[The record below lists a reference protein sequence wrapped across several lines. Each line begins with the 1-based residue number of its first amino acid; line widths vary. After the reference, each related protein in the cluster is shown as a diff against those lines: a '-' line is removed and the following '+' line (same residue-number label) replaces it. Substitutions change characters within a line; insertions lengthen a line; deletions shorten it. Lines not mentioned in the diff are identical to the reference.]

1 MKLKNRRFHVG
12 RLGKKLYLQV
22 PADVISL
29 LYQTNATGREQPTFL
44 VR

>member
-29 LYQTNATGREQPTFL
+29 LYPNKRHGAGTTNFL
-44 VR
+44 S